1 MSEKNIEDE
10 FLGEIDQSYV
20 WKETIKT
27 AILSILICG
36 GMFLMFIFLY
46 FIEEIPNWT
55 FTILYI
61 VDGSIFVLFNVIA
74 LLYNITFWKSFS
86 YRISDKYIRIQSGVF
101 TKSKTTI
108 PFSRIQ
114 NINLAQGVFDRM
126 FGLHTVKIE
135 TAGKSAGQ
143 QQGGPIRP
151 EGYIPGVKDP
161 RKIVE
166 IIDQLVHKYTQT
178 KTDSGIG
185 DYIFEDNNLAFD
197 EFVAYILSKMLE
209 GDDLK
214 TRVKELREE
223 RGLSQA
229 QLATDIGVSRQTI
242 NYLERGK
249 YVPSLTLA
257 MKIAKYFKIPIE
269 QIFELEEE
277 DKKKD
282 N

>member
-1 MSEKNIEDE
+1 MSEKSLEVEYMGKIDRNYVRK
-10 FLGEIDQSYV
+10 EIL
-20 WKETIKT
+20 KT
-27 AILSILICG
+27 LIISIVICG
-36 GMFLMFIFLY
+36 GFFGTGYAILVNENLPPYI
-46 FIEEIPNWT
+46 
-55 FTILYI
+55 FTIHYI
-61 VDGSIFVLFNVIA
+61 VVSGVFVLIN
-74 LLYNITFWKSFS
+74 LLAYIYSFAFWKSFS
-86 YRISDKYIRIQSGVF
+86 YRISDKYIRIHSGVF

-151 EGYIPGVKDP
+151 EGYIPGVRDP
-161 RKIVE
+161 TRIAE
-166 IIDQLVHKYTQT
+166 IMDRLIHKYTQT
-178 KTDSGIG
+178 KVDPGIG
-185 DYIFEDNNLAFD
+185 DYIFEDNNVAFD
-197 EFVAYILSKMLE
+197 EFIAYILSKMLE
-209 GDDLK
+209 GRYLL

-229 QLATDIGVSRQTI
+229 ALATELGVSRQTI

-257 MKIAKYFKIPIE
+257 MKIAKFFQVSVE
-269 QIFELEEE
+269 EIFELEEE
-277 DKKKD
+277 S
-282 N
+282 

>member
-1 MSEKNIEDE
+1 MMEKNSESDFEGKINPK
-10 FLGEIDQSYV
+10 YV
-20 WKETIKT
+20 GKEALKT
-27 AILSILICG
+27 LILSILICG
-36 GMFLMFIFLY
+36 GIFGFIWTPLY
-46 FIEEIPNWT
+46 TENAPDWT
-55 FTILYI
+55 FTLLYSILF
-61 VDGSIFVLFNVIA
+61 GFFVLLNIGA
-74 LLYNITFWKSFS
+74 LIYSIVFTNTFS
-86 YRISDKYIRIQSGVF
+86 YSISEQYVRINSGVF

-114 NINLAQGVFDRM
+114 NINLAQGVFDRI

-151 EGYIPGVKDP
+151 EGYIPGLKDP
-161 RKIVE
+161 SKIAE

-178 KTDSGIG
+178 QTNSGIG

-209 GDDLK
+209 GDNLK

-257 MKIAKYFKIPIE
+257 MKIAKYFKIPVE
-269 QIFELEEE
+269 QIFELENEE
-277 DKKKD
+277 ES
-282 N
+282 